1 MTKQKIPRFGYLPVS
16 TVKKLVFHDR
26 KSGVGN
32 KLTYTFNK
40 MQ

>member
-1 MTKQKIPRFGYLPVS
+1 MTKQKFHALDNLPVS

-32 KLTYTFNK
+32 KL
-40 MQ
+40 